1 MSSEHDREHSGTIAN
16 GSVTV
21 AGDLTVSGT
30 TTTVNST
37 TVAVAD
43 SMLKVAKDNTGNAT
57 DFGLYGQFNDEF
69 QRLIPLYKD

>member
-1 MSSEHDREHSGTIAN
+1 
-16 GSVTV
+16 
-21 AGDLTVSGT
+21 LTVSGT

-57 DFGLYGQFNDEF
+57 DFGSSDE
-69 QRLIPLYKD
+69 LVVVLN